1 MGLKIEVKNNN
12 VEKAM
17 RILKKKLLK
26 EGVMRLY
33 KMKQTYE
40 KPSEKRV
47 RKAKEMRANF
57 LKRQKM
63 LRDIRGY
70 WFNAHLNLYIY
81 YRLGNS

>member
-1 MGLKIEVKNNN
+1 MGLKVEVKNNN

-33 KMKQTYE
+33 KMRQTYE

-57 LKRQKM
+57 LKKQKE
-63 LRDIRGY
+63 LRNLRGY
-70 WFNAHLNLYIY
+70 
-81 YRLGNS
+81 

>member
-47 RKAKEMRANF
+47 RRAKEMRANF
-57 LKRQKM
+57 LKKQKE
-63 LRDIRGY
+63 LRNLRGY
-70 WFNAHLNLYIY
+70 
-81 YRLGNS
+81 

>member
-1 MGLKIEVKNNN
+1 LGLKVEVKNNN

-57 LKRQKM
+57 LKKQKE
-63 LRDIRGY
+63 LKNLRGY
-70 WFNAHLNLYIY
+70 
-81 YRLGNS
+81 

>member
-1 MGLKIEVKNNN
+1 MKFNYIKFHRKEVNKLGLKIEVRNNN

-26 EGVMRLY
+26 DGFMRLY

-47 RKAKEMRANF
+47 RKQKEMRANF
-57 LKRQKM
+57 LKKQKM

-70 WFNAHLNLYIY
+70 
-81 YRLGNS
+81 

>member
-1 MGLKIEVKNNN
+1 LGLKVEVRNNN

-26 EGVMRLY
+26 EGFMRLY

-47 RKAKEMRANF
+47 RKAKEMRANY
-57 LKRQKM
+57 LKKQKE
-63 LRDIRGY
+63 LRNLRGY
-70 WFNAHLNLYIY
+70 
-81 YRLGNS
+81 

>member
-1 MGLKIEVKNNN
+1 LGLKVEVKNNN

-57 LKRQKM
+57 LKKQKE
-63 LRDIRGY
+63 LRNLRGY
-70 WFNAHLNLYIY
+70 
-81 YRLGNS
+81 

>member
-1 MGLKIEVKNNN
+1 VGLKVEVKNNN

-47 RKAKEMRANF
+47 RKAKEMRANY
-57 LKRQKM
+57 LKKQKE
-63 LRDIRGY
+63 LRNLRGY
-70 WFNAHLNLYIY
+70 
-81 YRLGNS
+81 

>member
-1 MGLKIEVKNNN
+1 VGLKIEVRNNN

-26 EGVMRLY
+26 DGFMKKY
-33 KMKQTYE
+33 KLRQTYE

-57 LKRQKM
+57 LKKQKM
-63 LRDIRGY
+63 IKDLRGY
-70 WFNAHLNLYIY
+70 
-81 YRLGNS
+81 

>member
-1 MGLKIEVKNNN
+1 LGLKVEVRNNN

-26 EGVMRLY
+26 EGFMRLY

-47 RKAKEMRANF
+47 RKAKEMRANY
-57 LKRQKM
+57 LKKQKE
-63 LRDIRGY
+63 LKNLRGY
-70 WFNAHLNLYIY
+70 
-81 YRLGNS
+81 

>member
-1 MGLKIEVKNNN
+1 LGLKVEVKNNN

-17 RILKKKLLK
+17 RILKKKMLK
-26 EGVMRLY
+26 DGVLRLY

-57 LKRQKM
+57 NKKQKM
-63 LRDIRGY
+63 MRDIRGY
-70 WFNAHLNLYIY
+70 
-81 YRLGNS
+81 

>member
-1 MGLKIEVKNNN
+1 MGLKVEVKNNN

-26 EGVMRLY
+26 DGFMRLY

-47 RKAKEMRANF
+47 RKAKEMRANY
-57 LKRQKM
+57 LKKQKE
-63 LRDIRGY
+63 LKNLRGY
-70 WFNAHLNLYIY
+70 
-81 YRLGNS
+81 

>member
-1 MGLKIEVKNNN
+1 MGLKVEVKNNN

-47 RKAKEMRANF
+47 RRAKEMRANF
-57 LKRQKM
+57 LKKQKM
-63 LRDIRGY
+63 LKDVRGY
-70 WFNAHLNLYIY
+70 
-81 YRLGNS
+81 

>member
-1 MGLKIEVKNNN
+1 LGLKVEVKNNN

-33 KMKQTYE
+33 KMRQTYE

-47 RKAKEMRANF
+47 RKAKEMRANY
-57 LKRQKM
+57 LKKQKE
-63 LRDIRGY
+63 LKNLRGY
-70 WFNAHLNLYIY
+70 
-81 YRLGNS
+81 

>member
-1 MGLKIEVKNNN
+1 
-12 VEKAM
+12 M

-47 RKAKEMRANF
+47 RKQKEMRINF

-63 LRDIRGY
+63 IRDSQ
-70 WFNAHLNLYIY
+70 F
-81 YRLGNS
+81 

>member
-1 MGLKIEVKNNN
+1 MGLKVEVKNNN

-26 EGVMRLY
+26 EGFMRLY

-47 RKAKEMRANF
+47 RKAKEMRANY
-57 LKRQKM
+57 LKKQKE
-63 LRDIRGY
+63 LKHLRGY
-70 WFNAHLNLYIY
+70 
-81 YRLGNS
+81 

>member
-1 MGLKIEVKNNN
+1 MGLKVEVKNNN

-17 RILKKKLLK
+17 RILKKKMLK
-26 EGVMRLY
+26 DGVLRLY

-57 LKRQKM
+57 NKKQKM
-63 LRDIRGY
+63 LRDLRGY
-70 WFNAHLNLYIY
+70 
-81 YRLGNS
+81 

>member
-1 MGLKIEVKNNN
+1 VGLKVEVKNNN

-57 LKRQKM
+57 LKKQKE
-63 LRDIRGY
+63 LRNLRGY
-70 WFNAHLNLYIY
+70 
-81 YRLGNS
+81 

>member
-57 LKRQKM
+57 LKKQKM
-63 LRDIRGY
+63 LRDIRDY
-70 WFNAHLNLYIY
+70 
-81 YRLGNS
+81 

>member
-1 MGLKIEVKNNN
+1 MGLKVEVRNNN

-17 RILKKKLLK
+17 RILKKKMLK

-47 RKAKEMRANF
+47 RKQKEMRVNF

-63 LRDIRGY
+63 IRDAQNY
-70 WFNAHLNLYIY
+70 
-81 YRLGNS
+81 

>member
-26 EGVMRLY
+26 EGVFQLL
-33 KMKQTYE
+33 KMKQYYE
-40 KPSEKRV
+40 KPSDKRV

-57 LKRQKM
+57 IKKKKM
-63 LRDIRGY
+63 LEKLRDY
-70 WFNAHLNLYIY
+70 
-81 YRLGNS
+81 